1 MFDSID
7 DRMKQDAKDASSAKE
22 RMMVWLGVALLSIV
36 LFGGLYLSVRS
47 A

>member
-7 DRMKQDAKDASSAKE
+7 DRVREDAKGSSSTKE
-22 RMMVWLGVALLSIV
+22 RLIVWLGVVVLSV
-36 LFGGLYLSVRS
+36 LLFGGLYLSVRS

>member
-7 DRMKQDAKDASSAKE
+7 DQMRKDAKDASSAKE
-22 RMMVWLGVALLSIV
+22 RLMVWVGVAIISVV